1 MADLPQTRLTATRSH
16 IIALLALTVVSLVL
30 VRALGAVGVLLSCLV
45 IAAGTVLVLRRDSA
59 RELESLRNSVALSAT
74 DISLVLEDWEAFRTS
89 GAPEHTRDRE
99 QHRPAL
105 LDPYSEVSSVR
116 RFHDAAGASERFL
129 AGLPERSLEL
139 KDVASLTSLLNET
152 DQRSVALDSLWQRAR
167 RDAAAARRSN

>member
-59 RELESLRNSVALSAT
+59 REIESLRNSVTLSAT

-89 GAPEHTRDRE
+89 GAPEHVRDRDS
-99 QHRPAL
+99 HRPAL
-105 LDPYSEVSSVR
+105 LDPNSEISSVR
-116 RFHDAAGASERFL
+116 RFHAAAEASERFL
-129 AGLPERSLEL
+129 AGLPEQSHDL
-139 KDVASLTSLLNET
+139 KDVASLTALLTET
-152 DQRSVALDSLWQRAR
+152 DQRSVALNSLWHRAR
-167 RDAAAARRSN
+167 RDAAAARRR